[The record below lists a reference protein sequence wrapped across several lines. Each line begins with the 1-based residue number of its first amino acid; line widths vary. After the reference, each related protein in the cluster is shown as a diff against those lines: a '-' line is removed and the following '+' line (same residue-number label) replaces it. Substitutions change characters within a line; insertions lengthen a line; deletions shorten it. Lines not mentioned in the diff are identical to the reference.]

1 MINDSSNMHNIKKV
15 YNILSDIQNKGN
27 NKMINNV
34 NINIIFF
41 LFIFFF
47 QKRERQFVNKKRKG
61 EHSQNINYQNNN
73 FRIEIKRLDQ
83 KNDKLEITE
92 DRNKFYND
100 SRECSMSCAKL
111 NDNKY
116 YSNSLIPVLPHNFFS
131 SS

>member
-1 MINDSSNMHNIKKV
+1 MINDSSNMQNMKKI

-41 LFIFFF
+41 LFNFFF

-73 FRIEIKRLDQ
+73 GRNEKKRLEQ

-92 DRNKFYND
+92 DMNKFYND
-100 SRECSMSCAKL
+100 SRELSMSCAKI
-111 NDNKY
+111 NDNY
-116 YSNSLIPVLPHNFFS
+116 YSNSLIPVLPNNFFS